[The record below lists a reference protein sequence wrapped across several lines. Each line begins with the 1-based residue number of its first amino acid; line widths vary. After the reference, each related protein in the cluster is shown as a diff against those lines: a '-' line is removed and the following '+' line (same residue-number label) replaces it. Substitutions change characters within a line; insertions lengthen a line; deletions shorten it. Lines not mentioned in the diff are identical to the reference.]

1 MLSAS
6 EAGDLDAAGRLGA
19 DAGLFMLTSDE
30 GDFAG
35 LFPFALTVALLGG
48 CDDVALVTGE
58 GDATGDFLIAFEL
71 LGALGAGEAAFEVL
85 LGSLRPRDGD
95 LGGRPR
101 LGAGD
106 RPREP
111 LGFRLLECERE
122 TAMAH

>member
-6 EAGDLDAAGRLGA
+6 EAGGAGVARRLGA
-19 DAGLFMLTSDE
+19 DAGLFILTSDE

-35 LFPFALTVALLGG
+35 LFALALTVALLGG
-48 CDDVALVTGE
+48 CEEAALVTGE
-58 GDATGDFLIAFEL
+58 GEATGDFLIAL
-71 LGALGAGEAAFEVL
+71 DALGAGEAAFGLL

-95 LGGRPR
+95 FGGRPR

-106 RPREP
+106 LPREP
-111 LGFRLLECERE
+111 VGFRPLECERE